1 MNIAIIGTGRMGE
14 TFARRWVERGHDI
27 TLGSRDPERAAVLA
41 AEIAPGVGAT
51 SPASAVA
58 PAEVVVLAFPWY
70 AATDVF
76 REVGDL
82 SGKVVVDCINPL
94 MSSGKLALGHKTS
107 AAEEIQRWVPRAYV
121 VKAFNHIHWQILADP
136 HFGDVVAD
144 AFYCGNDDDAKETV
158 RALAVDLDFNPIDCG
173 PLRSARLL
181 EPLALFW
188 IQLAF
193 TGNLGVDFA
202 VKLVHR

>member
-1 MNIAIIGTGRMGE
+1 MKIAIIGTGRMGE
-14 TFARRWVERGHDI
+14 TFARRWRQCGHEI
-27 TLGSRDPERAAVLA
+27 TFGSRDPERAATLA
-41 AEIAPGVGAT
+41 AEIAPGVQAAA
-51 SPASAVA
+51 PASAVA
-58 PAEVVVLAFPWY
+58 SADVVVLAFPWF

-82 SGKVVVDCINPL
+82 SSTVVVDCINPM

-136 HFGDVVAD
+136 TFGDVAAD

-158 RALAVDLDFNPIDCG
+158 RSLAVDLDFNPVDCG

-181 EPLALFW
+181 EPLALLW

-202 VKLVHR
+202 VKLIHR